1 MKIDKKLINANIKL
15 NFFGLKFIP
24 LLFFVTPRIHAWDE
38 NSFTVVIPLT
48 KRSRNHLKS
57 MYFGAL
63 AIGADLAGG
72 FVAMEEIRKTKT
84 KIALIFKDFE
94 AKFLKRAEGDVHFV
108 CEQNKEIKEL
118 VLQAANS
125 GERVEMPVLV
135 KALVPSK
142 LGQEPVATF
151 KLTLSLKKK

>member
-1 MKIDKKLINANIKL
+1 MKLNRSLIEANIRL
-15 NFFGLKFIP
+15 NYFGLKYIP
-24 LLFFVTPRIHAWDE
+24 LLFFVTPRIQSWDDT
-38 NSFTVVIPLT
+38 SFTVVIPLS

-72 FVAMEEIRKTKT
+72 FVAMEEIRQTKT
-84 KIALIFKDFE
+84 KVALIFKDFE
-94 AKFLKRAEGDVHFV
+94 AQFLKRAEGDVHFV
-108 CEQNKEIKEL
+108 CEQNKEIKAL
-118 VLQAANS
+118 VAQAIAS
-125 GERVEMPVLV
+125 GERVEMPVHV

-142 LGQEPVATF
+142 MGQEPVATF

>member
-1 MKIDKKLINANIKL
+1 MQIDKKLINANLKL
-15 NFFGLKFIP
+15 SYFGLKYIP
-24 LLFFVTPRIHAWDE
+24 LLFFVTPRITAWDE
-38 NSFTVVIPLT
+38 KSFTVVIPLT

-84 KIALIFKDFE
+84 KIALIFKDFD
-94 AKFLKRAEGDVHFV
+94 ARFLKRAEGDVHFI
-108 CEQNKEIKEL
+108 CEQNQEIKDL
-118 VLQAANS
+118 VAQAVAT
-125 GERVEMPVLV
+125 GERVEMPVFV

-142 LGQEPVATF
+142 MGQEPVATF

>member
-1 MKIDKKLINANIKL
+1 MKLDRSLIEANL
-15 NFFGLKFIP
+15 RLSYFGLKYIP
-24 LLFFVTPRIHAWDE
+24 LLFFVTPRIVAWDDK
-38 NSFTVVIPLT
+38 SFTVMIPLS

-84 KIALIFKDFE
+84 KVALIFKNFE
-94 AKFLKRAEGDVHFV
+94 AQFLKRAEGDVHFV
-108 CEQNKEIKEL
+108 CEQNQEIKSL
-118 VLQAANS
+118 VAQAVSS

-142 LGQEPVATF
+142 MGQEPVATF